1 MKLLIAVPAE
11 GSAPLLD
18 FFGALDEKQRQKL
31 LSLFA
36 LLLQSPAAVMREP
49 YVKHFCIERYQALY
63 SPFCSWQASRSARSA
78 SGFPPM

>member
-49 YVKHFCIERYQALY
+49 
-63 SPFCSWQASRSARSA
+63 
-78 SGFPPM
+78 